1 MIMRISCSHVFFIP
15 KLVHQSNK
23 HFITIKILKVSSLHC
38 EALFLMIG
46 CDIAVRVIH
55 PCSRSLLDKLMK
67 QWSIPEN
74 LLDKPFLSPQ
84 EISEL
89 LGVSVASIYRLIDAR
104 KLAAFKIGNS
114 LRVLKEDM
122 IEYLKSQRIDLVL

>member
-1 MIMRISCSHVFFIP
+1 MPPEVHFGRHLITFIINDRMRDSCQGH
-15 KLVHQSNK
+15 
-23 HFITIKILKVSSLHC
+23 T
-38 EALFLMIG
+38 
-46 CDIAVRVIH
+46 